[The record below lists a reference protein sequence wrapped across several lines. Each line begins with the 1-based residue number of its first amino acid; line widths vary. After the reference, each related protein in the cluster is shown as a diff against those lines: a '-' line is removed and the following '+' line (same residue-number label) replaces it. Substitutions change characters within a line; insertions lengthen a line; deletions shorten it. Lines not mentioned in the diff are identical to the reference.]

1 MSFTVSV
8 IVVEAE
14 PAELFA
20 QIVYVAVELRASGVP
35 QILPFVAP
43 KFRPDGSDVSRSQ
56 VVTSPPVLTELI
68 VDIVVFLVN
77 VYVFGEYDGIGAF
90 KPTSSQTC
98 PLNDSPEMLAQIVYV
113 VLIAVEVGV
122 PVIAHVPVVKLNP
135 VGRAGK
141 MPQAAPLTAVVEL

>member
-77 VYVFGEYDGIGAF
+77 VCMCLE
-90 KPTSSQTC
+90 
-98 PLNDSPEMLAQIVYV
+98 NMME
-113 VLIAVEVGV
+113 
-122 PVIAHVPVVKLNP
+122 
-135 VGRAGK
+135 
-141 MPQAAPLTAVVEL
+141 